1 MSLFSSIRLA
11 SNSLSAMQIGLQVVG
26 QNIANSN
33 TPGYIREETVLTPA
47 PTQQLGGLLMGMG
60 VQVSG
65 IVQKIDY
72 FLAERMRGAQSE
84 QTGAETEEQTY
95 LQLEG
100 LLGELSDTD
109 LSTSLDNFFNS
120 IHEVLNQPE
129 STSIRN
135 LAVLQGQTLAGDIN
149 RISDRV
155 RDISND
161 VNTRIGN
168 VADDINRL
176 TGQIATLN
184 VRIATVEG
192 GGSSN
197 SDAVG
202 LRDQR
207 ETALTELAKLV
218 DVRAIEQKNST
229 VSVYVGGEYLVL
241 EGIQRPVKAV
251 TDSVNGLART
261 EIQIDGI
268 NAPLKF
274 SGGELAGLFN
284 SRDNILGGFLN
295 QLDDFSGSLAYEF
308 NKVYSRGQG
317 LKGFTDLTSEF
328 SVDDPQAALD
338 AAGLKFTPTNGSFD
352 VLVLNKQ
359 TGLTQTTTINVDLNG
374 LDEDMSLTDL
384 ATALNAINGISAS
397 IDSTNHLQISSDSS
411 NTEFSFAGDSSGVLA
426 ALGVNTFF
434 SGYDSGSL
442 GINQKVADDPALFAA
457 SSGGIGEDSNNAV
470 ELAAFLDRPIEAK
483 NGASISVLY
492 DRLVSQVTQ
501 GSTVAQSVAEGY
513 RVFSETLTGQHL
525 ALTGVN
531 LDEEAVKM
539 ITYQRAYQA
548 SAKYISTLSDL
559 LDILVNL

>member
-1 MSLFSSIRLA
+1 MSLFSSIHLA
-11 SNSLSAMQIGLQVVG
+11 SNSLNAMQIGLQVVG
-26 QNIANSN
+26 QNIANAN
-33 TPGYIREETVLTPA
+33 TPGYIREDTVLTPA

-65 IVQKIDY
+65 IIQKIDH
-72 FLAERMRGAQSE
+72 FLAERLRGSQSE

-100 LLGELSDTD
+100 LLGELTDTD
-109 LSTSLDNFFNS
+109 LSTSLNNFFNS

-129 STSIRN
+129 SASIRN
-135 LAVLQGQTLAGDIN
+135 LAVLQGETLAGDIN
-149 RISDRV
+149 RISSRV

-161 VNTRIGN
+161 INTRIVS

-176 TGQIATLN
+176 TKQISVIN
-184 VRIATVEG
+184 VRISAVEG

-207 ETALTELAKLV
+207 EVALTELAKLV
-218 DVRAIEQKNST
+218 DVRAVEQKNGT

-251 TDSVNGLART
+251 TESVNGLART

-274 SGGELAGLFN
+274 SAGELAGLFS
-284 SRDNILGGFLN
+284 SRDKILGGFLS
-295 QLDDFSGSLAYEF
+295 QLDDFSGTLAYEF
-308 NKVYSRGQG
+308 NKVYSKGQG
-317 LKGFTDLTSEF
+317 LKGYTDVTSEF
-328 SVDDPQAALD
+328 AVDDPDATLD

-374 LDEDMSLTDL
+374 LDDDMSLAEL
-384 ATALNAINGISAS
+384 ADALNSINGISAS
-397 IDSTNHLQISSDSS
+397 IDATNHLQLNSDSS
-411 NTEFSFAGDSSGVLA
+411 NSEFSFAGDTSGILA

-434 SGYDSGSL
+434 SGYDAGSL
-442 GINQKVADDPALFAA
+442 GINQKVADDPSLFAA

-470 ELAAFLDRPIEAK
+470 ELAAFLDRPLEGK
-483 NGASISVLY
+483 NGTSISTLY

-501 GSTVAQSVAEGY
+501 GSTVTQSVAEGY
-513 RVFSETLTGQHL
+513 RVFSETLYGQHL

-548 SAKYISTLSDL
+548 SARYISTLSDL